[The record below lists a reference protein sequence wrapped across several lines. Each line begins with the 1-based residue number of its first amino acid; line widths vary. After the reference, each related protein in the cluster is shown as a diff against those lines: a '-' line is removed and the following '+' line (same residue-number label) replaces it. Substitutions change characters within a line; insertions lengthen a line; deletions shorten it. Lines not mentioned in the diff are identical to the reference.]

1 MKSEKLYDAFNYID
15 DWYLDIVDAPAK
27 EANEM
32 KHYTFRRVITVAIAA
47 AICVS
52 ILAVTAMAAGWIP
65 NIFASVKANTPEEQE
80 ILDAAV
86 QVTQAQDPEVV
97 SVPEIDFTQFTLFE
111 RYYDGESILL
121 GYDLT
126 KTMPEPIVG
135 IQPEAE
141 LMARIT
147 DMREFEHTV
156 SPGQTDDTLKLR
168 VSLGMMTPEERDYLL
183 ENRTEYG
190 KKYDLQKYWQIYMD
204 GYMKETLS
212 PEQYEQFWNILT
224 ETGSCCIAIPAKPW
238 VGDHV
243 LVNGHDCFEVLGS
256 DCWSYRRDYTTD
268 QGDCI
273 LLDPLPEAGRNQE
286 SVTVELELRSGWDYW
301 YMELEGDV
309 YTAFESNPIHQATF
323 TLENVNN

>member
-1 MKSEKLYDAFNYID
+1 MKRDKLYEAFNYID
-15 DWYLDIVDAPAK
+15 DWYLDIVDAPTK

-32 KHYTFRRVITVAIAA
+32 KHYTLRRVITVAIAA
-47 AICVS
+47 AVCIS
-52 ILAVTAMAAGWIP
+52 LLGVTAMAAGWIP
-65 NIFASVKANTPEEQE
+65 NIFASVKPSTPEEQE

-86 QVTQAQDPEVV
+86 QVTQAQEPEVV
-97 SVPEIDFTQFTLFE
+97 SVPEVDFTQFTLFE

-121 GYDLT
+121 GYDLS
-126 KTMPEPIVG
+126 KIMPQPIVG

-141 LMARIT
+141 LMERIT
-147 DMREFEHTV
+147 DMREFEHTPF
-156 SPGQTDDTLKLR
+156 PGQTDDTLDLR
-168 VSLGMMTPEERDYLL
+168 VSLGIMTPEERDYLL
-183 ENRTEYG
+183 DNRTENG

-204 GYMKETLS
+204 GHMKQTLS
-212 PEQYEQFWNILT
+212 AEQYEQFWNILT
-224 ETGSCCIAIPAKPW
+224 ETGSCCIAVPAKPW

-273 LLDPLPEAGRNQE
+273 LLDPLPEAGRNQS
-286 SVTVELELRSGWDYW
+286 SVTVELDLRSGWDYW

-309 YTAFESNPIHQATF
+309 YTAFESNPIHQAIF
-323 TLENVNN
+323 TLENVNK